1 MTKIGLCCQNELI
14 MFLWAEIML
23 NLAVSKKKRS
33 QKLGKYKTISDHFV
47 LNYVDSAGANILRLQ
62 SVKLNVCCG
71 LFDHKHYEQ
80 CFYEW
85 DLMCVYMDAHA
96 HTSKKRNSH
105 PAVRLFWWQMLA
117 TTLIEAMQQ
126 CANIVFV
133 VHDTSKEAPFN
144 ITPAQRVKTF
154 AGSCSDLQGKIL
166 QMKEQGSDAVCG
178 GQWCGQA
185 LVSILPTRAV
195 HFLIEILTTI

>member
-23 NLAVSKKKRS
+23 NLAVSKKKKRS

-105 PAVRLFWWQMLA
+105 PAVRLF
-117 TTLIEAMQQ
+117 
-126 CANIVFV
+126 
-133 VHDTSKEAPFN
+133 
-144 ITPAQRVKTF
+144 
-154 AGSCSDLQGKIL
+154 
-166 QMKEQGSDAVCG
+166 
-178 GQWCGQA
+178 
-185 LVSILPTRAV
+185 
-195 HFLIEILTTI
+195 